1 MMMSGGM
8 PPTAGGMGVMGV
20 MGGYLGGGREYL
32 ESGSVG
38 VDSSVWVPPFWDD
51 PHLADAHLHDPS
63 IAEAAHMG
71 EPPTMS
77 DVSGGDLMDAFPP
90 HHQHGKNAS
99 PKRFTSFLAA
109 FVSFMFAPPPLSRA
123 SFIFIFF
130 IITVLSSK
138 SPFRH
143 PPFSP

>member
-71 EPPTMS
+71 EPPTMG
-77 DVSGGDLMDAFPP
+77 DVGSGDLMDAFPP
-90 HHQHGKNAS
+90 HHQHGKNAPSS
-99 PKRFTSFLAA
+99 PRFL
-109 FVSFMFAPPPLSRA
+109 
-123 SFIFIFF
+123 
-130 IITVLSSK
+130 
-138 SPFRH
+138 H
-143 PPFSP
+143 PPFFPPSCFVVQW